1 MPDVETPSVEI
12 YVKTTCGYCW
22 RAKHLLETKGVEY
35 KEIVVDF
42 GGPDKETMIQR
53 ANGRVTV
60 PQIFIRGH
68 HVGGCDDLFA
78 LDRAG
83 RLDELFGA

>member
-1 MPDVETPSVEI
+1 MPDVEIPSVEI

-42 GGPDKETMIQR
+42 GGPDKDVMIER
-53 ANGRVTV
+53 ANGRRTV
-60 PQIFIRGH
+60 PQIFIRGEH
-68 HVGGCDDLFA
+68 IGGCDDLFA
-78 LDRAG
+78 LERDG
-83 RLDELFGA
+83 RLDAIIWT

>member
-1 MPDVETPSVEI
+1 LVSDVEI

-42 GGPDKETMIQR
+42 GGPEKELMIER
-53 ANGRVTV
+53 ANGRRTV
-60 PQIFIRGH
+60 PQIFIRGQH
-68 HVGGCDDLFA
+68 IGGCDDLFA
-78 LDRAG
+78 LERAG
-83 RLDELFGA
+83 RLDEIIQA

>member
-1 MPDVETPSVEI
+1 VPAVEI

-42 GGPDKETMIQR
+42 GGPDKEAMIQR
-53 ANGRVTV
+53 ANGRMTV
-60 PQIFIRGH
+60 PQIFIGDRH
-68 HVGGCDDLFA
+68 IGGCDDLFA
-78 LDRAG
+78 LDRSG

>member
-1 MPDVETPSVEI
+1 MPSVEI

-42 GGPDKETMIQR
+42 GGPERERMIER
-53 ANGRVTV
+53 ANGRRTV
-60 PQIFIRGH
+60 PQIFIGEEP
-68 HVGGCDDLFA
+68 VGGFDDIYE

-83 RLDELFGA
+83 KLEPMLAD

>member
-1 MPDVETPSVEI
+1 MPAVEI

-22 RAKHLLETKGVEY
+22 RAKHLLDTKGVEY

-53 ANGRVTV
+53 ANGRMTV
-60 PQIFIRGH
+60 PQIFIGERH
-68 HVGGCDDLFA
+68 IGGCDDLFA
-78 LDRAG
+78 LERAG
-83 RLDELFGA
+83 RLDELFDG

>member
-1 MPDVETPSVEI
+1 VPAVEI

-42 GGPDKETMIQR
+42 GGPEKETMIQR
-53 ANGRVTV
+53 ANGRMTV
-60 PQIFIRGH
+60 PQIFIGDRH
-68 HVGGCDDLFA
+68 IGGCDDLFA
-78 LDRAG
+78 LERAG

>member
-1 MPDVETPSVEI
+1 VPDVEI

-42 GGPDKETMIQR
+42 GGPDKEMMVQR
-53 ANGRVTV
+53 ANGRTTV
-60 PQIFIRGH
+60 PQIFISGR
-68 HVGGCDDLFA
+68 HVGGCDDHFA

-83 RLDELFGA
+83 RHDEIISA

>member
-1 MPDVETPSVEI
+1 VPDVEI

-42 GGPDKETMIQR
+42 GGPDKEMMVQR
-53 ANGRVTV
+53 ANGRTTV
-60 PQIFIRGH
+60 PQIFISGR

-78 LDRAG
+78 LERAG
-83 RLDELFGA
+83 RLDEIISA

>member
-1 MPDVETPSVEI
+1 MSDVEI

-42 GGPDKETMIQR
+42 GGPERELMIER
-53 ANGRVTV
+53 ANGRRTV
-60 PQIFIRGH
+60 PQIFIRGQH
-68 HVGGCDDLFA
+68 IGGCDDLFA
-78 LDRAG
+78 LERAG
-83 RLDELFGA
+83 RLDEIIQA

>member
-1 MPDVETPSVEI
+1 MPSVEI

-42 GGPDKETMIQR
+42 VGPERDSMIQR
-53 ANGRVTV
+53 ANGQTTV
-60 PQIFIRGH
+60 PQIFIAGRH
-68 HVGGCDDLFA
+68 IGGCDDLFA
-78 LDRAG
+78 LEQGG
-83 RLDELFGA
+83 RLDELLAA

>member
-1 MPDVETPSVEI
+1 MPDVEI

-42 GGPDKETMIQR
+42 GGPDKEVMVERT
-53 ANGRVTV
+53 NGRRTV
-60 PQIFIRGH
+60 PQIFIAGEH
-68 HVGGCDDLFA
+68 IGGCDDLFA
-78 LDRAG
+78 LERAG

>member
-1 MPDVETPSVEI
+1 MSDVEI

-42 GGPDKETMIQR
+42 GGPEKEIMVER
-53 ANGRVTV
+53 ANGRRTV
-60 PQIFIRGH
+60 PQIFIRGQH
-68 HVGGCDDLFA
+68 IGGCDDLFA
-78 LDRAG
+78 LERAG
-83 RLDELFGA
+83 RLDEIIQA

>member
-1 MPDVETPSVEI
+1 MSDVEI

-42 GGPDKETMIQR
+42 GGPEKELMIQR
-53 ANGRVTV
+53 ANGRRTV
-60 PQIFIRGH
+60 PQIFIRGQH
-68 HVGGCDDLFA
+68 IGGCDDLFA
-78 LDRAG
+78 LERDG
-83 RLDELFGA
+83 RLDEIIST

>member
-1 MPDVETPSVEI
+1 VPAVEI

-42 GGPDKETMIQR
+42 GGPEKETMIQR
-53 ANGRVTV
+53 ANGRMTV
-60 PQIFIRGH
+60 PQIFIGERH
-68 HVGGCDDLFA
+68 IGGCDDLFA
-78 LDRAG
+78 LERAG
-83 RLDELFGA
+83 GLDELFG

>member
-1 MPDVETPSVEI
+1 MPDVEI

-53 ANGRVTV
+53 SNGRVTV
-60 PQIFIRGH
+60 PQIFIGDRH
-68 HVGGCDDLFA
+68 IGGCDDLFA
-78 LDRAG
+78 LERAG
-83 RLDELFGA
+83 RLDELFRA

>member
-1 MPDVETPSVEI
+1 VPAVEI

-53 ANGRVTV
+53 ANGRMTV
-60 PQIFIRGH
+60 PQIFIGERH
-68 HVGGCDDLFA
+68 IGGCDDLFA
-78 LDRAG
+78 LERAG
-83 RLDELFGA
+83 RLDELFDG

>member
-1 MPDVETPSVEI
+1 MSDVEI

-42 GGPDKETMIQR
+42 GGPEKELMIER
-53 ANGRVTV
+53 ANGRRTV
-60 PQIFIRGH
+60 PQIFIRGQH
-68 HVGGCDDLFA
+68 IGGCDDLFA
-78 LDRAG
+78 LERAG
-83 RLDELFGA
+83 RLDEIIQA

>member
-1 MPDVETPSVEI
+1 MPAIEI

-53 ANGRVTV
+53 ANGRMTV
-60 PQIFIRGH
+60 PQIFIGERH
-68 HVGGCDDLFA
+68 IGGCDDLFA
-78 LDRAG
+78 LERAG
-83 RLDELFGA
+83 RLDELFDG

>member
-1 MPDVETPSVEI
+1 MSDVEI

-42 GGPDKETMIQR
+42 GGPDKDVMIER
-53 ANGRVTV
+53 ANGRRTV
-60 PQIFIRGH
+60 PQIFIRGRH
-68 HVGGCDDLFA
+68 IGGCDDLFA
-78 LDRAG
+78 LERDG
-83 RLDELFGA
+83 RLDEIIWT

>member
-1 MPDVETPSVEI
+1 MPAVEI

-42 GGPDKETMIQR
+42 GGPERERMIER
-53 ANGRVTV
+53 ANGRRTV
-60 PQIFIRGH
+60 PQIFIAGRH
-68 HVGGCDDLFA
+68 IGGCDDLFA
-78 LDRAG
+78 LERGG
-83 RLDELFGA
+83 RLDELLAA